1 MISWILPHPERH
13 VFYLTFSV
21 VHKEIFL
28 PIFGEKNENQRNAFK
43 KKETTSFRFRT
54 ENGEKHLAEF
64 QHSNYCLFDIIWNN
78 SLFCSL
84 DNGAICNSDC
94 FQALLFQSKILIQ
107 NFMSGKFQRNL
118 DQKTSREIKKHLNTV
133 KRIKR
138 KKKRTK
144 SWRTKPRR
152 EIEITRVF
160 FSEWIWAWGHW

>member
-1 MISWILPHPERH
+1 MPHPERH

-107 NFMSGKFQRNL
+107 NFMSGKLMQLILVQLFGIHVVSIENHSKSIL
-118 DQKTSREIKKHLNTV
+118 
-133 KRIKR
+133 RI
-138 KKKRTK
+138 TCDE
-144 SWRTKPRR
+144 S
-152 EIEITRVF
+152 
-160 FSEWIWAWGHW
+160 SESSP